1 MKFCPN
7 CGKLLVFTPTDGR
20 ERPACIS
27 DGGCGFVHYGNYS
40 IGVGGLVVRGDT
52 VLLIQRNQDPGKGL
66 WTIPGGYVEFDETAE
81 VGVVREVEEETGI
94 QTNLLGLV
102 AFRSRVN
109 PRNNDAYA
117 VFLLEATGGSFIA
130 TPNEEIASVNF
141 FGLDELQALHPLPP
155 ISLQLA
161 QMAIRGEF
169 QILQGQSI
177 QRWNNANSDLV
188 FLSRV

>member
-1 MKFCPN
+1 MKYCPN
-7 CGKLLVFTPTDGR
+7 CGKPLVLTLTDGR
-20 ERPACIS
+20 ERPACAS
-27 DGGCGFVHYGNYS
+27 EDGCGFVHYGNYS

-94 QTNLLGLV
+94 QTQLLGLV

-109 PRNNDAYA
+109 LRNNDAYA
-117 VFLLEATGGSFIA
+117 VFLLEAVGGNFIA

-141 FGLDELQALHPLPP
+141 FGLEELGSLHPLPP
-155 ISLQLA
+155 ISFQLA

-177 QRWNNANSDLV
+177 QRWNNVNSDMV
-188 FLSRV
+188 FLGKG